1 MREQY
6 QAAGLDPAD
15 VDPDPIRQFEAWFA
29 EWAATDPFDANAM
42 ILATTSP
49 EGRPSARAVLLK
61 GVDERGFVFYTNLA
75 SAKARDLAA
84 NPTAALCF
92 LWHPVARQVRVTG
105 RAELVPDAE
114 ADAYFATRP
123 RGSQLGAWASH
134 QSAVLPDR
142 ATLEARVAEFAARFP
157 DEVPRPPHWGGYVV
171 RPDEMEFWQ
180 GRPDRLH
187 DRVRY
192 HLVDGVWLRERL
204 SP

>member
-6 QAAGLDPAD
+6 RSAGLDPAD
-15 VDPDPIRQFEAWFA
+15 VDPDPLRQFERWFA
-29 EWAATDPFDANAM
+29 DWVATGPFDANAM
-42 ILATTSP
+42 ILATVTP
-49 EGRPSARAVLLK
+49 EGRPAARALLLK
-61 GVDERGFVFYTNLA
+61 GVDERGFVFYTNLR
-75 SAKARDLAA
+75 SAKARDLQAR
-84 NPTAALCF
+84 PVGALCF
-92 LWHPVARQVRVTG
+92 LWHPVARQVRATG
-105 RAELVPDAE
+105 PVEPVPDAE

-123 RGSQLGAWASH
+123 RGSQLGAWASE

-142 ATLEARVAEFAARFP
+142 AALEDRVREFARRFP

-192 HLVDGVWLRERL
+192 RRVDGRWVRERL